1 MVDDFIRCCECSAK
15 APDTE
20 IESSP
25 FLSALGWRV
34 LRKDGPDGAYGVEWR
49 CKSCWKK
56 FKAITGSQ
64 APPLASSRI
73 RGSLLPGKGSSTPR

>member
-25 FLSALGWRV
+25 FLSSLGWRV
-34 LRKDGPDGAYGVEWR
+34 IRKDSPEGAYVVEWR
-49 CKSCWKK
+49 CRTCWKK
-56 FKAITGSQ
+56 YKAATASV
-64 APPLASSRI
+64 APPKESALIIGTRP
-73 RGSLLPGKGSSTPR
+73 PGKGSSTPR